1 LLVNASNFVLSS
13 QFQGHEMSN
22 SKKIKGTC
30 PYCGKDAILTRD
42 HVIPKCLYPNGVPG
56 NSPKV
61 YACSECN
68 NNLKSRLDTYFR
80 DFLIVDIE
88 GSEHPVSKQLFSK
101 FARSIGGNQSEF
113 ARHARQAQLM
123 PRFTPEGLFADFVYA
138 TQIPNDSIAE
148 GLAMMTRGLYFYYAK
163 QVLPKDIGIQVN
175 RQWDMQKL
183 VPEIQMLFKLGA
195 AYKPAGDGDVFECI
209 YIIVP
214 EKPTASLWLLSFL
227 RKVYFSVAIDLQPN
241 LIQSAS

>member
-1 LLVNASNFVLSS
+1 MA
-13 QFQGHEMSN
+13 N

-30 PYCGKDAILTRD
+30 PYCGKGAILTRD
-42 HVIPKCLYPNGVPG
+42 HVIPQCLYTIDVPG

-68 NNLKSRLDTYFR
+68 NNLKSRMDTYIR
-80 DFLIVDIE
+80 DFLIMDIE

-101 FARSIGGNQSEF
+101 LARSIGRNQSEF

-123 PRFTPEGLFADFVYA
+123 SRFTPEGLFAGFVYG
-138 TQIPNDSIAE
+138 TQIPNDYIAE
-148 GLAMMTRGLYFYYAK
+148 GLALMTRGLYYYHTK

-183 VPEIQMLFKLGA
+183 VPEIQMLFKHGA
-195 AYKPAGDGDVFECI
+195 VYKPAGDGDVFECI
-209 YIIVP
+209 YFIAP
-214 EKPTASLWLLSFL
+214 EKPPASLWFLSFL
-227 RKVYFSVAIDLQPN
+227 GKVYFSVAIDLQPI